1 MDTVTTT
8 KAIFNPNL
16 PVIKKFVKNLNT
28 PWKMW
33 LYFFTKLPSCLYWG
47 IRIKKVTHE
56 KGEVTIRLSRRTQ
69 NPFKSMYF
77 AAQCGAA
84 ELSNG
89 LLASIAIKG
98 QRKTSMLITN
108 VEAKFVKK
116 ATGLIT
122 FTCDEGNRIIE
133 TVEKAIRTAEG
144 QVVTVTA
151 VGTNEAGQ
159 VVSEIK
165 YTWSFKVKK

>member
-1 MDTVTTT
+1 MDTPTIN
-8 KAIFNPNL
+8 KSIFNPNL
-16 PVIKKFVKNLNT
+16 PVIKKFVQDLNS

-47 IRIKKVTHE
+47 IKIKKVTHE
-56 KGEVTIRLSRRTQ
+56 KGEVTIRMSRRTQ

-89 LLASIAIKG
+89 LLAAIAIKG

-108 VEAKFVKK
+108 VEANFIKK

-122 FTCDEGNRIIE
+122 FTCDEGNKIIE
-133 TVEKAIRTAEG
+133 TVEKAIRTEEG
-144 QVVTVTA
+144 QIITVTA
-151 VGTNEAGQ
+151 VGRNEAGQ
-159 VVSEIK
+159 IVSEIK
-165 YTWSFKVKK
+165 FTWSFKVK